1 MTIAGI
7 VLAAGASRRLGE
19 PKQLLDC
26 DGEPLVRV
34 IAHRVRAATDATC
47 VVVGAVD
54 LAAAL
59 AGLEVNIVPCANW
72 SEGMAASLR
81 AGVEWARSHE
91 AVVVAACDQ
100 PDLDVGHVRALI
112 ETYRRTGGVVASRYA
127 NTSGVPALFP
137 ATMFDA
143 LTALQGDRGAR
154 ALLGNAQVIE
164 WPAGARDLDTP
175 RAVATWRDE
184 SSPLH
189 PGR

>member
-26 DGEPLVRV
+26 HGEPLVRV
-34 IAHRVRAATDATC
+34 IARHVRAATDSTC

-54 LAAAL
+54 LTAAL
-59 AGLEVNIVPCANW
+59 AGLAVDMVPCPRW

-81 AGVEWARSHE
+81 AGVEWARGHE

-100 PDLDVGHVRALI
+100 PDLDAAHVRALI
-112 ETYRRTGGVVASRYA
+112 DTYRRTGHIVASRYA
-127 NTSGVPALFP
+127 DITGVPALFP

-143 LTALQGDRGAR
+143 LTALEGDRGAR
-154 ALLGNAQVIE
+154 ALLGDAHAID
-164 WPAGARDLDTP
+164 WPDGARDLDTP
-175 RAVATWRDE
+175 SAVATWRY
-184 SSPLH
+184 
-189 PGR
+189 G